1 MNSGLSTW
9 SVQHPIGVVMMTLAV
24 MVLGGFALEQL
35 NVDLLPEITYPDV
48 RVRVLDAGVPA
59 TVMED
64 EVTRQLEEQLAI
76 TEGAIA
82 IQSRTSEGRSAIDL
96 SFRYGDDVDQAL
108 RDASARLD
116 RAKRF
121 LPDSIEPPIIF
132 KRDPF
137 QLPVAEYVI
146 SSALRDP
153 IELRDLVDYD
163 LGRQLLTLPGVAAAE
178 VGGGPEREVRI
189 SVDQCRLAGLGLDV
203 LDLQARLQAANR
215 DLPAG
220 RLLMRD
226 GEISARTAGRFDS
239 VEQIAALP
247 LGDAASRGAEQLRLG
262 EVAQVLDSGAEER
275 LRIRLNGSPGIKLSI
290 QKQPLSN
297 TVAVVEAVDA
307 ELARRVEE
315 GLVPDDLQIAKV
327 DDQARYIRQSL
338 SNAIQAAVGGAL
350 LAMLVVYLFL
360 GSLRRTLII
369 GSAIPIAILVTFILM
384 AAFGLTFNIM
394 TLGGLALGIG
404 MLVDSTIVMLENIHR
419 HQRRGEPP
427 RIAASHAAHEVTGA
441 IIASTSTNLAA
452 VLPFLFIGGLIGLLF
467 RELIFTI
474 SAAIVA
480 SLVVALTL
488 VPALARQIPSGPE
501 TGPEG
506 APLGPLRRAID
517 GSLQALENG
526 YRWLLQRLLPRP
538 WLVLPPFVAALLL
551 TVPSLISTAPAFLPE
566 LDEGDIR
573 ISLSA
578 DSGVNLEQMDALTR
592 QIEAIVEAQPET
604 RSIFTTVGGFVFG
617 RSSFE
622 NSHRASLQVQLAPL
636 AERNIRTGD
645 WIERVKEEIKAAAIP
660 GLRVY
665 LFTRGIRGIRFNR
678 GDDDLSLR
686 LKGPELDTLIALAD
700 QIVERLNGIDGL
712 RNLQHSNQEPTH
724 ELSIEIDR
732 QRAASHGLDV
742 QDIGHVLRLALEGQ
756 VITELIEGDRSID
769 VRLRLDRE
777 AIAAPGDLESII
789 LFGREPGRRERLE
802 GDVRLDAGRRPIR
815 LGDLAQVN
823 LLPQPETIL
832 RDRQQR
838 IVEISASVGG
848 DLTLGTAIEQA
859 LAAASEVPLPPGYS
873 FYEAGSLETL
883 QQGQDIGRRLLGL
896 ALFLVL
902 VVMAVQYES
911 LRNPLII
918 MLSVPFALIG
928 VALGLSWT
936 DTGLSMPVWL
946 GMIMLA
952 GIVVNNAIVLVEFIE
967 LRRRAGDPRDAGII
981 EAARLRLRPILMTTL
996 TTVFGML
1003 PLALG
1008 IGEGSEML
1016 SPLAVTIV
1024 AGLSFS
1030 TLVSLLLAPSIYR
1043 LLAARDTHPDR
1054 TQDRTEPHTETCPTE
1069 LSPKDVSPM
1078 ASAAISGR
1086 SGQV

>member
-1 MNSGLSTW
+1 MNTGLSTW
-9 SVQHPIGVVMMTLAV
+9 SVRHPIGVVMMTLAV
-24 MVLGGFALEQL
+24 MVLGAFALERL
-35 NVDLLPEITYPDV
+35 NVDLLPQITYPDV

-64 EVTRQLEEQLAI
+64 EITRQLEEQLAI

-96 SFRYGDDVDQAL
+96 SFRYGDDVDQAM

-121 LPDSIEPPIIF
+121 LPDSIDPPIIY

-146 SSALRDP
+146 GSTLRDP

-178 VGGGPEREVRI
+178 VGGGLEREVRI
-189 SVDQCRLAGLGLDV
+189 IADQYRLAGLGLDV
-203 LDLQARLQAANR
+203 LDLQARLQDANR
-215 DLPAG
+215 DVPAG

-226 GEISARTAGRFDS
+226 GEISARTGGRFDS
-239 VEQIAALP
+239 VDQIAALP
-247 LGDAASRGAEQLRLG
+247 LGDAAMGGAEQLRLG
-262 EVAQVLDSGAEER
+262 EVTQVLDSGAEER
-275 LRIRLNGSPGIKLSI
+275 LRIRLNDAPGIKLSI

-297 TVAVVEAVDA
+297 TVAVVDAVDA
-307 ELARRVEE
+307 ELARLEAE
-315 GLVPDDLQIAKV
+315 GLVPDDIQIAKV

-338 SNAIQAAVGGAL
+338 SNAIQAALGGAL

-419 HQRRGEPP
+419 HQRRGEPMLQ
-427 RIAASHAAHEVTGA
+427 AASNAAQEVTGA

-488 VPALARQIPSGPE
+488 VPALARQVPAGHD
-501 TGPEG
+501 G
-506 APLGPLRRAID
+506 LFRRLID
-517 GSLQALENG
+517 RAMQALENG
-526 YRWLLQRLLPRP
+526 YRWLLRHLLPRP
-538 WLVLPPFVAALLL
+538 WLVLPVFIVALA
-551 TVPSLISTAPAFLPE
+551 VTAPGLFSAKPAFLPE
-566 LDEGDIR
+566 LDEGDVR

-578 DSGVNLEQMDALTR
+578 DNGVNLEQMDALTR
-592 QIEAIVEAQPET
+592 QVEAIVEAQPET
-604 RSIFTTVGGFVFG
+604 RSMFTTVGGFVFG

-622 NSHRASLQVQLAPL
+622 NSHRASIQVQLAPL
-636 AERNIRTGD
+636 AERDLGTKD
-645 WIERVKEEIKAAAIP
+645 WIEHVKSEIKAAAIP

-665 LFTRGIRGIRFNR
+665 LYTRGIRGIRFNR

-700 QIVERLNGIDGL
+700 AILERLQGIEGL
-712 RNLQHSNQEPTH
+712 RNLQHSNQEPTR
-724 ELSIEIDR
+724 EFSIEIDR

-742 QDIGHVLRLALEGQ
+742 QEIGRVLRFALEGQ
-756 VITELIEGDRSID
+756 VVTELIEGDRSID
-769 VRLRLDRE
+769 VRLRLDRDD
-777 AIAAPGDLESII
+777 IADPGDLESII
-789 LFGREPGRRERLE
+789 LFGREPGSRSRNDDRRT
-802 GDVRLDAGRRPIR
+802 LDAARRPIR
-815 LGDLAQVN
+815 LGDLAEISI
-823 LLPQPETIL
+823 LPQPETIL

-838 IVEISASVGG
+838 IVEISASIGG
-848 DLTLGTAIEQA
+848 DLTLATAIEQA
-859 LAAASEVPLPPGYS
+859 LAAASEVPLPRGYS

-883 QQGQDIGRRLLGL
+883 QQGQDIGRLLLGL
-896 ALFLVL
+896 AVFLVL

-918 MLSVPFALIG
+918 LLSVPFALIG

-936 DTGLSMPVWL
+936 NTGLSMPVWL

-967 LRRRAGDPRDAGII
+967 LRRRAGDPRDEGII
-981 EAARLRLRPILMTTL
+981 EAAGLRLRPILMTTL

-1030 TLVSLLLAPSIYR
+1030 TLVSLLLVPSIYR
-1043 LLAARDTHPDR
+1043 LLGARGSHQQYSEKGAA
-1054 TQDRTEPHTETCPTE
+1054 EPHPTDA
-1069 LSPKDVSPM
+1069 SP
-1078 ASAAISGR
+1078 
-1086 SGQV
+1086 

>member
-1 MNSGLSTW
+1 MNTGLSTW
-9 SVQHPIGVVMMTLAV
+9 SIRHPIGVLMMTLAV
-24 MVLGGFALEQL
+24 MVLGAFALERL
-35 NVDLLPEITYPDV
+35 NVDLLPQITYPDV
-48 RVRVLDAGVPA
+48 RVRVLDPGVPA

-64 EVTRQLEEQLAI
+64 EITRQLEEQLAI

-82 IQSRTSEGRSAIDL
+82 IQSSTSEGRSAIDL

-121 LPDSIEPPIIF
+121 LPESIEPPIIY

-146 SSALRDP
+146 GSTLRDP

-178 VGGGPEREVRI
+178 VGGGLEREVSI
-189 SVDQCRLAGLGLDV
+189 IADQYRLAGLGLDV

-215 DLPAG
+215 DVPAG
-220 RLLMRD
+220 RLLMND
-226 GEISARTAGRFDS
+226 GELSARTGGRFDS

-247 LGDAASRGAEQLRLG
+247 LSDAATPGAEQLRLG

-275 LRIRLNGSPGIKLSI
+275 LRIRLDGAPGIKLSI

-307 ELARRVEE
+307 ELARLEAE
-315 GLVPDDLQIAKV
+315 GLVPDDIQIAKV

-338 SNAIQAAVGGAL
+338 SNAIQAALGGAL

-427 RIAASHAAHEVTGA
+427 LQAASHAAREVTGA
-441 IIASTSTNLAA
+441 IVASTSTNLAA

-488 VPALARQIPSGPE
+488 VPALARQVPAGH
-501 TGPEG
+501 EG
-506 APLGPLRRAID
+506 WLRRLID
-517 GSLQALENG
+517 RAMQALENG
-526 YRWLLQRLLPRP
+526 YRWLLRRLLPRP
-538 WLVLPPFVAALLL
+538 WLVLPLFIAALAA
-551 TVPSLISTAPAFLPE
+551 TAPGLFSAKPAFLPT
-566 LDEGDIR
+566 LDEGDVR
-573 ISLSA
+573 VSLTA
-578 DSGVNLEQMDALTR
+578 DNGVNLEQMDALTR
-592 QIEAIVEAQPET
+592 QVEAIVAAQPET
-604 RSIFTTVGGFVFG
+604 GALFTTVGGFVFG

-622 NSHRASLQVQLAPL
+622 SSHRASIQVQLVPL
-636 AERNIRTGD
+636 AERNLSTSE
-645 WIERVKEEIKAAAIP
+645 WIERVKAEIKAAAIP
-660 GLRVY
+660 GLRTSLY
-665 LFTRGIRGIRFNR
+665 SRGIRGIRFNR

-686 LKGPELDTLIALAD
+686 LKGPELDTLIQLAD
-700 QIVERLNGIDGL
+700 AMLERLKGVEGL
-712 RNLQHSNQEPTH
+712 RNLQHSNQEPTR
-724 ELSIEIDR
+724 ELSIEVDR
-732 QRAASHGLDV
+732 QRAASQGLDV
-742 QDIGHVLRLALEGQ
+742 QEIGRVLRFALEGQ
-756 VITELIEGDRSID
+756 IITELIEGDRSID

-777 AIAAPGDLESII
+777 DIATPGDLESII
-789 LFGREPGRRERLE
+789 LFGREPGNRSRDADQ
-802 GDVRLDAGRRPIR
+802 GDSVRRPIR
-815 LGDLAQVN
+815 LGDLAKVSI
-823 LLPQPETIL
+823 LPQPETIL

-838 IVEISASVGG
+838 IVEISASIGG
-848 DLTLGTAIEQA
+848 DLTLATAIEQA
-859 LAAASEVPLPPGYS
+859 LAAVAEVPLPRGYRL
-873 FYEAGSLETL
+873 YEAGSLETL
-883 QQGQDIGRRLLGL
+883 QQGQDIGRLLLGL
-896 ALFLVL
+896 AVFLVL

-1030 TLVSLLLAPSIYR
+1030 TLVSLLLVPSIYR
-1043 LLAARDTHPDR
+1043 LLGARSSAQ
-1054 TQDRTEPHTETCPTE
+1054 QDHEE
-1069 LSPKDVSPM
+1069 
-1078 ASAAISGR
+1078 
-1086 SGQV
+1086 GQVTPAPTDA